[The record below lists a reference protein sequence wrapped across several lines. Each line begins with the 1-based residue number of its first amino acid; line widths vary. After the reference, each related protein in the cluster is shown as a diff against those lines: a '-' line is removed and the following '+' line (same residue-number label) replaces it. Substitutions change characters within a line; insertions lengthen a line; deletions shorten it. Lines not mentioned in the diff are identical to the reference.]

1 MNMLEAAQKR
11 AQGVRAS
18 ADRPSQR
25 RCTEAPGSGPR
36 VAVRMQRIELREAGD
51 AGGGLGFSG
60 YASVTGVGYEMW
72 DMFGPYT
79 EVVSAGAFGPSLAR
93 ADLDVPLVIQ
103 HDGIR
108 RIARTTNGT
117 LLLAE
122 DDHGLSVDAPS
133 LDPDDVDVQYIV
145 PKLRS
150 GLIDEMS
157 FMFRITA
164 GEWSPDWTE
173 FHVNE
178 VDIHRGD
185 VSIVSY
191 GANPATAGSGL
202 RSANDLASFVR
213 GLSVAEQRE
222 IAALVAHAAPKTGA
236 DLITD
241 EDVRL
246 RRVRL

>member
-1 MNMLEAAQKR
+1 MNILEAAQKR
-11 AQGVRAS
+11 AQDIRAA

-36 VAVRMQRIELREAGD
+36 VAVRMQRIQLREAGD

-72 DMFGPYT
+72 DIFGPYT
-79 EVVSAGAFGPSLAR
+79 EVVSAGAFGPSLSR

-108 RIARTTNGT
+108 RIARTANGT
-117 LLLAE
+117 LRLDE
-122 DDHGLSVDAPS
+122 DDRGLSVDAD
-133 LDPDDVDVQYIV
+133 LDPDDADVQYIV

-164 GEWSPDWTE
+164 GEWSQDWTE

-202 RSANDLASFVR
+202 RSTKDLESFVR
-213 GLSVAEQRE
+213 GLSLAEQRE
-222 IAALVAHAAPKTGA
+222 IAALVAGAAPKTGA
-236 DLITD
+236 ELITD

-246 RRVRL
+246 RRVRF